1 MEWKNK
7 VKNKYQLWD
16 LLLFQYRGPIP
27 EETLDYEWYR
37 NKSCLLKQT
46 ANWTSIVYAV
56 TVRKQV
62 LLLLAISLA
71 IGSCVEA
78 QELIYLSSKSHGSKV
93 VLHWLKKI
101 NKSSFY
107 LSH

>member
-7 VKNKYQLWD
+7 VKNKYQLGD

-27 EETLDYEWYR
+27 EETPVYEWYR

-46 ANWTSIVYAV
+46 ENWTSIVYAV
-56 TVRKQV
+56 TVRKEV

-71 IGSCVEA
+71 IGSCIEV
-78 QELIYLSSKSHGSKV
+78 QELIYLSSNNYGSKA
-93 VLHWLKKI
+93 LILKK
-101 NKSSFY
+101 NLPST
-107 LSH
+107 